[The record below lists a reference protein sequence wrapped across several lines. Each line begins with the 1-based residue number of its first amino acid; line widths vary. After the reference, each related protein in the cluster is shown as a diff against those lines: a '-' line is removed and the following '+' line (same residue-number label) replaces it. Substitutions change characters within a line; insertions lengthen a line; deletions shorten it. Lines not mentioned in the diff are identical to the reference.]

1 MPLRALF
8 HPAARVEFRAAVAR
22 YESERSG
29 LGTLFA
35 DRVREVV
42 ARSAEAPLTG
52 APYALPDV
60 RRLFVFRFPYSV
72 VYLVEPGRVL
82 IVAIAHFRRRP
93 GYWVER
99 VVDPHGPA

>member
-82 IVAIAHFRRRP
+82 IVAISHFRRRP

-99 VVDPHGPA
+99 GVDPHGPE